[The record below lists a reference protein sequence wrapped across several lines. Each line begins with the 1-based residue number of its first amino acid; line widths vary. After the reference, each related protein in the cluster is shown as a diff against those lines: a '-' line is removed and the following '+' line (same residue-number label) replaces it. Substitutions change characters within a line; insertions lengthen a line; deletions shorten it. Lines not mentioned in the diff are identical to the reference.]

1 MYIYIY
7 TYIRKYMYTHVSIYR
22 DIKAAEDNYRA
33 LQFEHEKTRVST
45 AEDTFVQ
52 SSTVTIHDL
61 NAERVRLENLK
72 VSICMI
78 ICIYVYI
85 YIYTYICIYIYMYV
99 YIYTYI
105 CMYIQEYIHMYICI
119 YLYIYI

>member
-1 MYIYIY
+1 MH
-7 TYIRKYMYTHVSIYR
+7 TYR

-45 AEDTFVQ
+45 AEETFVQ

-72 VSICMI
+72 VYMCMI
-78 ICIYVYI
+78 ICIYICIYMYIYIYMHIYIYMYIPIYVCIYTNTYIYVYI
-85 YIYTYICIYIYMYV
+85 YIY
-99 YIYTYI
+99 
-105 CMYIQEYIHMYICI
+105 I
-119 YLYIYI
+119 YLNA